1 MQFLLLIHYWYRA
14 IVWTCKRYFTAH
26 IIRYTRIAIVNIINN
41 CVIYSYWEKNIFFL
55 LSPLYLFF
63 CHFLP
68 KKFKKQI
75 SLSILIL
82 KITSF
87 NNSACTLQLILT
99 ILKPADLRYSAWF
112 WVYVKKE
119 IHFQEVDSVYLV
131 ITHVNQNPT
140 VCCSQVQH
148 IFEIFN
154 ISSFFENR
162 EIVKTDLFCVPK
174 TSSIRR
180 KQLKS
185 NV

>member
-1 MQFLLLIHYWYRA
+1 MSF
-14 IVWTCKRYFTAH
+14 IVIEKRTYFF
-26 IIRYTRIAIVNIINN
+26 
-41 CVIYSYWEKNIFFL
+41 FFL
-55 LSPLYLFF
+55 LYTYFF
-63 CHFLP
+63 AIFFQRNL
-68 KKFKKQI
+68 KKI

-87 NNSACTLQLILT
+87 NNSTCTLQLILA

-162 EIVKTDLFCVPK
+162 EIVKTDLFCVLK

>member
-1 MQFLLLIHYWYRA
+1 MSF
-14 IVWTCKRYFTAH
+14 IVIEKRTYFF
-26 IIRYTRIAIVNIINN
+26 
-41 CVIYSYWEKNIFFL
+41 FFL
-55 LSPLYLFF
+55 LYTYFF

-87 NNSACTLQLILT
+87 NNSACTLQLILA

-140 VCCSQVQH
+140 VCCSQVHH
-148 IFEIFN
+148 IFKIFN

-162 EIVKTDLFCVPK
+162 KLWKQIYFVCQKLLQYAENNWKVMCRLQSSPK
-174 TSSIRR
+174 FYLI
-180 KQLKS
+180 
-185 NV
+185 

>member
-1 MQFLLLIHYWYRA
+1 MSF
-14 IVWTCKRYFTAH
+14 IVIEKRTYFFFF
-26 IIRYTRIAIVNIINN
+26 RLYT
-41 CVIYSYWEKNIFFL
+41 Y
-55 LSPLYLFF
+55 FF

-87 NNSACTLQLILT
+87 NNSACTLQLILA

-154 ISSFFENR
+154 ISSFYENR
-162 EIVKTDLFCVPK
+162 KIVKTDLFCVPK

>member
-1 MQFLLLIHYWYRA
+1 MSF
-14 IVWTCKRYFTAH
+14 IVIEKRTYFF
-26 IIRYTRIAIVNIINN
+26 
-41 CVIYSYWEKNIFFL
+41 FFL
-55 LSPLYLFF
+55 LYTYFF
-63 CHFLP
+63 AIFFQRNL
-68 KKFKKQI
+68 KKN

-87 NNSACTLQLILT
+87 NNSACTLQLILA

>member
-1 MQFLLLIHYWYRA
+1 MSF
-14 IVWTCKRYFTAH
+14 IVIEKRTYFFFF
-26 IIRYTRIAIVNIINN
+26 RLYT
-41 CVIYSYWEKNIFFL
+41 Y
-55 LSPLYLFF
+55 FF

-87 NNSACTLQLILT
+87 NNSACTLQLILA

-148 IFEIFN
+148 IFKIFN

-162 EIVKTDLFCVPK
+162 KLWKQIYFVCQKLLQYAENNWKVMCRLQSSPK
-174 TSSIRR
+174 FYLI
-180 KQLKS
+180 
-185 NV
+185 

>member
-1 MQFLLLIHYWYRA
+1 MSF
-14 IVWTCKRYFTAH
+14 IVIEKRTYFF
-26 IIRYTRIAIVNIINN
+26 
-41 CVIYSYWEKNIFFL
+41 FFL
-55 LSPLYLFF
+55 LYTYFF

-87 NNSACTLQLILT
+87 NNSACTLQLILA

-112 WVYVKKE
+112 WVYVKKDS
-119 IHFQEVDSVYLV
+119 FSRGDSVYLV

-174 TSSIRR
+174 TS
-180 KQLKS
+180 
-185 NV
+185 

>member
-1 MQFLLLIHYWYRA
+1 MSF
-14 IVWTCKRYFTAH
+14 IVIEKRTYFF
-26 IIRYTRIAIVNIINN
+26 
-41 CVIYSYWEKNIFFL
+41 FFL
-55 LSPLYLFF
+55 LYTYFF

-75 SLSILIL
+75 SLSISIL

-87 NNSACTLQLILT
+87 NNSACTLQLILA

-148 IFEIFN
+148 NFEIFN

-174 TSSIRR
+174 TS
-180 KQLKS
+180 
-185 NV
+185 

>member
-1 MQFLLLIHYWYRA
+1 MSF
-14 IVWTCKRYFTAH
+14 IVIEKRTYFFFF
-26 IIRYTRIAIVNIINN
+26 RLYT
-41 CVIYSYWEKNIFFL
+41 Y
-55 LSPLYLFF
+55 FF

-87 NNSACTLQLILT
+87 NNSACTLQLILA

-154 ISSFFENR
+154 ISSFYENR

-174 TSSIRR
+174 TSPIRR

>member
-1 MQFLLLIHYWYRA
+1 MSF
-14 IVWTCKRYFTAH
+14 IVIEKRTYFF
-26 IIRYTRIAIVNIINN
+26 
-41 CVIYSYWEKNIFFL
+41 FFL
-55 LSPLYLFF
+55 LYTYFF

-87 NNSACTLQLILT
+87 NNSACTLQLILA

-148 IFEIFN
+148 IFKIFN

-162 EIVKTDLFCVPK
+162 KLWKQIYFVCQKLLQYAENNWKVMCRLQSSPK
-174 TSSIRR
+174 FYLI
-180 KQLKS
+180 
-185 NV
+185 